1 MSQILGTSGFLGS
14 TEFSNL
20 KNLES
25 WIIKIQDATGSQ
37 DDNNLPIF

>member
-1 MSQILGTSGFLGS
+1 MSRILELQSLGILGFLGS

-25 WIIKIQDATGSQ
+25 WIIKIQDASGS
-37 DDNNLPIF
+37 